1 MDADK
6 MQIYIA
12 EFPSEM
18 KHDCKDI
25 LRGIMSNL
33 QDVFKFLSHKNF
45 RQSKFNHPGHNVL

>member
-1 MDADK
+1 